1 MDVRFRGKKGGLPN
15 VQPGLVCSAQ
25 PSPCVRARGGNWLA
39 LQALVRHV
47 PHWGFW
53 GASPDGLWKLPVL
66 QEHPGRSER
75 RVGHPASEPVSL
87 SLITVCDAMPGA
99 YAHA

>member
-1 MDVRFRGKKGGLPN
+1 MDVGFRGQKKWLLN
-15 VQPGLVCSAQ
+15 VQTGLVCSAQ
-25 PSPCVRARGGNWLA
+25 HSPCLRARGGNWLA
-39 LQALVRHV
+39 LQALVVHL

-75 RVGHPASEPVSL
+75 HVGKSASEPVSL
-87 SLITVCDAMPGA
+87 SLATVCDAMPGA

>member
-1 MDVRFRGKKGGLPN
+1 MDGGFTGSKGGLPN

-25 PSPCVRARGGNWLA
+25 HSPCLRVRGGNWLA
-39 LQALVRHV
+39 LQALVVHV

-53 GASPDGLWKLPVL
+53 GAFPDGLWKLPVL

-75 RVGHPASEPVSL
+75 RVGKSASEPVSL
-87 SLITVCDAMPGA
+87 SLATVCDAMSGA